1 MKAGAGAKRPG
12 KSPAKK
18 SSGYGQA
25 SGGGGGG
32 GSARKTRPPAA
43 AAGSPSI
50 FDRLNDTS
58 QYTGAHKER
67 FDKSGKGKGKAGR
80 TQEGETGRTQ
90 TSPGDALS
98 PIPGGGKKKVG
109 DGAIFDRLTDTSSKF
124 TAAICLC

>member
-1 MKAGAGAKRPG
+1 MGTTPN
-12 KSPAKK
+12 
-18 SSGYGQA
+18 
-25 SGGGGGG
+25 
-32 GSARKTRPPAA
+32 AA
-43 AAGSPSI
+43 LPRFATAGSPLI

-67 FDKSGKGKGKAGR
+67 FDTSGKGKGKAGR
-80 TQEGETGRTQ
+80 TQEGETIGDISEIVGADRSAPRSPGRTQ
-90 TSPGDALS
+90 TSPGNASS